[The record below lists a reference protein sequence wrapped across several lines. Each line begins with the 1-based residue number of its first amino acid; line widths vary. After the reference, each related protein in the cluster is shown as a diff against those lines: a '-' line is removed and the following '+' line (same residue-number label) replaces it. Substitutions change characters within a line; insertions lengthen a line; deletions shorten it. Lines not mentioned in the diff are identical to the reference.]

1 MLALFG
7 GASNDKEIQGGTM
20 IKKMVIVIAAGA
32 LAFGLSASAASV
44 KHSKPHHAKQPAAAT
59 TGAAK
64 NAPKAE
70 AIKGNKPM
78 GVSK

>member
-1 MLALFG
+1 
-7 GASNDKEIQGGTM
+7 M

-44 KHSKPHHAKQPAAAT
+44 KHSKLHHGKQSAAAT

-70 AIKGNKPM
+70 GIKGNKPM